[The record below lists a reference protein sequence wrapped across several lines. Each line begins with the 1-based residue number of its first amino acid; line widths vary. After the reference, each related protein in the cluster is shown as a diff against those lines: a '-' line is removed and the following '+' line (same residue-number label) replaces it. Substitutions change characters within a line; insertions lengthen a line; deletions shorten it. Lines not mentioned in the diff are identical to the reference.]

1 MSVPDYDGTNS
12 PQTLTRMLDS
22 HDTKDAKIRLLKKI
36 KDDCFKN
43 VSAYKKKYRKLK
55 RIDTLIDISNSL
67 LTGISISLTISGMAI
82 PPLLIASASLSG
94 LTFVS
99 SRVQDK
105 ANLKAKYTSHNQTF
119 QNYSDLAR
127 SITVVLAKNNLSQAE
142 YHNFI
147 QETLDRI
154 SLIESSQL
162 F

>member
-67 LTGISISLTISGMAI
+67 LTGISISCTISGMTF
-82 PPLLIASASLSG
+82 PLLLIASAGLSG
-94 LTFVS
+94 LTFVTSS
-99 SRVQDK
+99 SR
-105 ANLKAKYTSHNQTF
+105 
-119 QNYSDLAR
+119 
-127 SITVVLAKNNLSQAE
+127 
-142 YHNFI
+142 
-147 QETLDRI
+147 
-154 SLIESSQL
+154 
-162 F
+162 